1 MASSSDNNTDH
12 GSSSTN
18 TYDNYDYDSDD
29 DDDEAPDLI
38 LVTPDYSN
46 DGDNNTT
53 ATSAATT
60 KVEAKAE
67 ANNTTTNSNSIS
79 SSPVV
84 DTADTD
90 ASITSTSINPTVTP
104 TSPSNNNNEQDNNSN
119 ECKEKQEQEQ
129 QKQKPCP
136 VTILTGFLGS
146 GKTTLINYIL
156 KSPDHG
162 KRIAVIENEFGGGS
176 SSSSSRNNED
186 KGLLSV
192 ESLIAR
198 DGLNDE
204 DSNGNNNNTLQD
216 LIELPNGCICC
227 TVKDTLIVTLELL
240 IAKKRTYEIDYIII
254 EASGVADPGPIASI
268 FWLDETLES
277 RLKLDGIIC
286 MIDCKHIV
294 HQISDTEEAS
304 KQIAYSDRIIL
315 NKIDL
320 LDVDDEEGE
329 SIQNIETE
337 IRKIHP
343 IVPIVHTSYSKIPNL
358 NWILDADCFGGSSR
372 IEEVELSLN
381 YGNSLFC
388 TDVNVNNNQNPPPLL
403 PYNIPL
409 QNSYKHKHTS
419 SISTVAFELNGS
431 ISIKKLNSWLADI
444 LWPNQDESD
453 KVLTAMLYKDE
464 KQHDDS
470 KRPRQP
476 QLHDD
481 NVNDNDDD
489 KTTAAAKTATA
500 KTVKTT
506 QQIFRIKGIV
516 SVVHLNGDEDEED
529 NDDDDVVVESGDDN
543 NNNDT
548 KRLDDFDLDP
558 RRYIV
563 QGVYDLWDIH
573 PASGK
578 DLNFQPDEKRIG
590 KIIIIG
596 KHLDEQKLKEGFQEC
611 FSYS

>member
-1 MASSSDNNTDH
+1 MASSDNN
-12 GSSSTN
+12 
-18 TYDNYDYDSDD
+18 YDSDD

-38 LVTPDYSN
+38 LVTPDY
-46 DGDNNTT
+46 DGDNNTI
-53 ATSAATT
+53 AASTSA
-60 KVEAKAE
+60 
-67 ANNTTTNSNSIS
+67 
-79 SSPVV
+79 VV
-84 DTADTD
+84 AVDTDTADTD
-90 ASITSTSINPTVTP
+90 ASIISSSINPTFTP
-104 TSPSNNNNEQDNNSN
+104 TSPSNNNNEQDNNN
-119 ECKEKQEQEQ
+119 NKEYNKEKEKQEQEQ

-176 SSSSSRNNED
+176 SSSGSSSSRNNNE

-198 DGLNDE
+198 DGLND
-204 DSNGNNNNTLQD
+204 DSNTNTLQD

-227 TVKDTLIVTLELL
+227 TVKDTLI
-240 IAKKRTYEIDYIII
+240 
-254 EASGVADPGPIASI
+254 
-268 FWLDETLES
+268 
-277 RLKLDGIIC
+277 
-286 MIDCKHIV
+286 
-294 HQISDTEEAS
+294 DTEEAS

-329 SIQNIETE
+329 SIQNIENE

-343 IVPIVHTSYSKIPNL
+343 IVPIVHTSFSKIPNL

-381 YGNSLFC
+381 GDSLFC
-388 TDVNVNNNQNPPPLL
+388 TDANVNNSNKNQNPPPPPL
-403 PYNIPL
+403 PYKIPL
-409 QNSYKHKHTS
+409 HKSHKHTS
-419 SISTVAFELNGS
+419 SISTVAFEINGS
-431 ISIKKLNSWLADI
+431 ISIKKLNAWLADI

-464 KQHDDS
+464 KPHDDS
-470 KRPRQP
+470 KRPSQP
-476 QLHDD
+476 QLHADNDNGNDD
-481 NVNDNDDD
+481 N
-489 KTTAAAKTATA
+489 TIAAT
-500 KTVKTT
+500 KTT
-506 QQIFRIKGIV
+506 QQIFRLKGIV
-516 SVVHLNGDEDEED
+516 SVVQEEEE
-529 NDDDDVVVESGDDN
+529 NDDDDVVVVESGSGDS
-543 NNNDT
+543 NNDT
-548 KRLDDFDLDP
+548 KRLDDSDLDP

-578 DLNFQPDEKRIG
+578 DLNFQPDETRIG

-596 KHLDEQKLKEGFQEC
+596 KHLEEQKLKEGFQEC
-611 FSYS
+611 FCS

>member
-1 MASSSDNNTDH
+1 MASSNN
-12 GSSSTN
+12 
-18 TYDNYDYDSDD
+18 DYDSSDA

-38 LVTPDYSN
+38 LVTPDY
-46 DGDNNTT
+46 DGDNNT
-53 ATSAATT
+53 AA
-60 KVEAKAE
+60 A
-67 ANNTTTNSNSIS
+67 S
-79 SSPVV
+79 SSVV
-84 DTADTD
+84 AVDTDTADTD
-90 ASITSTSINPTVTP
+90 ASVTFTSTNPTFTP
-104 TSPSNNNNEQDNNSN
+104 TSPSNNNEQDNN
-119 ECKEKQEQEQ
+119 KEKQEQEQ
-129 QKQKPCP
+129 KQAKPCP

-162 KRIAVIENEFGGGS
+162 KRIAVIENEFGG
-176 SSSSSRNNED
+176 
-186 KGLLSV
+186 LLSV

-198 DGLNDE
+198 DGINDS
-204 DSNGNNNNTLQD
+204 DGNNNNTLQD

-240 IAKKRTYEIDYIII
+240 IAKKRNEIDYIII

-304 KQIAYSDRIIL
+304 KQIAYADRIIL

-320 LDVDDEEGE
+320 LAVDEEGD
-329 SIQNIETE
+329 SIQDIETE

-343 IVPIVHTSYSKIPNL
+343 IVPILHTSYSKIPNL

-381 YGNSLFC
+381 GDSLFC
-388 TDVNVNNNQNPPPLL
+388 TDVNVNNNQHPPTLL

-419 SISTVAFELNGS
+419 SISTVAFEMNGS
-431 ISIKKLNSWLADI
+431 LSIKKLNAWLADI

-453 KVLTAMLYKDE
+453 
-464 KQHDDS
+464 
-470 KRPRQP
+470 
-476 QLHDD
+476 
-481 NVNDNDDD
+481 
-489 KTTAAAKTATA
+489 
-500 KTVKTT
+500 
-506 QQIFRIKGIV
+506 
-516 SVVHLNGDEDEED
+516 
-529 NDDDDVVVESGDDN
+529 
-543 NNNDT
+543 

-573 PASGK
+573 PASGQ
-578 DLNFQPDEKRIG
+578 DLNFQQDEKRIG

-596 KHLDEQKLKEGFQEC
+596 KHLEEQELKEGFQEC
-611 FSYS
+611 FCL